1 MKKIFLFAAMAL
13 MTSTM
18 AQAKSVINNV
28 TKIDQVDVDKV
39 TVTITG
45 RIADVWE
52 TVEGVW
58 TLTYD
63 QPEDIAGWSADL
75 LETFTG
81 KAVGISAEGENVK
94 NEDFSAKFAFSTD
107 GTLVGSD
114 DGTVLYLKEGN
125 KQEQI
130 ASLNADNGVL
140 TLADNEAVKGLLAA
154 GDVALPLTIKV
165 LYNPNPNK
173 KEVTNLKDADFN
185 VVLKAAQ
192 IPESVKATVS
202 KVGAAGFS
210 SPYALDFT
218 SLADQG
224 VTAWIAIGY
233 VDNNVQ
239 LSRAN
244 KVPANTGIYLK
255 HEGAITVDVPT
266 TTEKSYYVN
275 MFKATSEAVTIPQST
290 TVGSETYNN
299 YYFAQSISTGLP
311 TFYPVEAAG
320 KALAANKMYMTM
332 PDWAQDGKVS
342 SSTGEATAIIG
353 SLGVASFSSDK
364 DLDFTGVTGL
374 TAWICTGFC
383 DGNVLLSRVNKVAAG
398 TGLYLKGAAGTY
410 TIPVAAKAPYYVNAF
425 VGGTG
430 SETIQPS
437 QEIDGVSYTV
447 LNLAKSTK
455 TGLPTFFPIDAA
467 KSFANR
473 MYLLLPS
480 SVLESSARGI
490 GLVFEGEEDFAIT
503 GISEIAQSV
512 KAQNNDAI
520 YNLNGQRVSTAKK
533 GLYIVNGRKMLMK

>member
-224 VTAWIAIGY
+224 VTA
-233 VDNNVQ
+233 
-239 LSRAN
+239 
-244 KVPANTGIYLK
+244 
-255 HEGAITVDVPT
+255 
-266 TTEKSYYVN
+266 
-275 MFKATSEAVTIPQST
+275 
-290 TVGSETYNN
+290 
-299 YYFAQSISTGLP
+299 
-311 TFYPVEAAG
+311 
-320 KALAANKMYMTM
+320 
-332 PDWAQDGKVS
+332 
-342 SSTGEATAIIG
+342 
-353 SLGVASFSSDK
+353 
-364 DLDFTGVTGL
+364 
-374 TAWICTGFC
+374 
-383 DGNVLLSRVNKVAAG
+383 
-398 TGLYLKGAAGTY
+398 
-410 TIPVAAKAPYYVNAF
+410 
-425 VGGTG
+425 
-430 SETIQPS
+430 
-437 QEIDGVSYTV
+437 
-447 LNLAKSTK
+447 
-455 TGLPTFFPIDAA
+455 
-467 KSFANR
+467 
-473 MYLLLPS
+473 
-480 SVLESSARGI
+480 
-490 GLVFEGEEDFAIT
+490 
-503 GISEIAQSV
+503 
-512 KAQNNDAI
+512 
-520 YNLNGQRVSTAKK
+520 
-533 GLYIVNGRKMLMK
+533 